1 MYTFIDKKLLLS
13 GLIVF
18 GLFHGLIAQD
28 FRAHAPEPGPAK
40 PIEIASP
47 DQFALDNGMKVILV
61 ENHKIPVV
69 NFQLFINR
77 DPLVEGEFA
86 GFSTMA
92 GDLLA
97 TGTTSRT
104 KAEIDEAIDFIGASM
119 TTSSTGA
126 FGSTLTKHADA
137 FLDVYSDVILNPVFP
152 EEEFEKL
159 KTQTLSGLAAAK
171 AEPESI
177 ANNVV
182 SKVNY
187 GPEHPYGEVQ
197 TEETT
202 KAITLQKCK
211 DYYQDYFKPNLAFLV
226 IVGDANHDQAMA
238 WAEKYFGT
246 WKPGP
251 VPRTVVSPVPL
262 PEETAV
268 RFADKSGAV
277 QSVIQVTQPVDLKP
291 GDKDVIAV
299 RLMNNILGYGGF
311 SGRLFQDLRE
321 DKGYTYGAYSSLNSD
336 PYVALFNAETS
347 VRNEVTDSSVE
358 AILYEINKIRE
369 EPVSDKELQL
379 TKNITSGQ
387 FARAME
393 RPQTIATFALNIAR
407 YGLPEDYYQTYLQR
421 MEAVT
426 VADIQRVAR
435 KYLQPDHLNIV
446 VVGNKDEV
454 VDKLKAFG
462 PLYYYDNNG
471 DPVQINATD
480 ISDVTPESVIKGYL
494 QAIGGESKVGQIKN
508 VKAEMVAKTPMG
520 EISMEVMHKDNM
532 KSVMKLSAQGMVVQ
546 EQRFDGEKAM
556 ISQMGNKELIDDP
569 AMVNRFKE
577 NAAYFEDLKFLQDGY
592 HIEIKGVENVD
603 GIPAYRLVVTS
614 PAGSIST
621 YFYALES
628 TLKIRQVQSADG
640 NTTNIDYK
648 DYEDH
653 DGILVPKIMSISG
666 STPVPMSFELS
677 SIEFNPE
684 LEDAWFSVDN

>member
-1 MYTFIDKKLLLS
+1 MHTFNYKKYLLPALMTA
-13 GLIVF
+13 
-18 GLFHGLIAQD
+18 GLFQGLIAQD

-40 PIEIASP
+40 PIEIATS
-47 DQFALDNGMKVILV
+47 DQFELENGLKVILV

-86 GFSTMA
+86 GFSSMA

-104 KAEIDEAIDFIGASM
+104 KADVDEAIDFIGASLS
-119 TTSSTGA
+119 TSSTGA

-137 FLDVYSDVILNPVFP
+137 FLDVFSDVILNPVFP
-152 EEEFEKL
+152 EEEFTKL
-159 KTQTLSGLAAAK
+159 KTQMLSNLAAAK

-177 ANNVV
+177 ASNVV

-187 GPEHPYGEVQ
+187 GAEHPYGEVQ
-197 TEETT
+197 TEQTT
-202 KAITLQKCK
+202 NAITLQKCK

-226 IVGDANHDQAMA
+226 IVGDASHDQAKS
-238 WAEKYFGT
+238 WAEKYFGN

-251 VPRTVVSPVPL
+251 VPRTVVLPVAL

-358 AILYEINKIRE
+358 AILYEIKRIRD
-369 EPVSDKELQL
+369 EPVTEKELQL

-393 RPQTIATFALNIAR
+393 RPQTIASFALNIAR
-407 YGLPEDYYQTYLQR
+407 YGLPADYYQTYLQR
-421 MEAVT
+421 MEDVT
-426 VADIQRVAR
+426 IADIQRVAR

-454 VDKLKAFG
+454 VDHLKDFG

-471 DPVQINATD
+471 DPVEINTTD
-480 ISDVTPESVIKGYL
+480 VSNVSPESVIKGYL
-494 QAIGGESKVGQIKN
+494 EAIGGENKLNQIKN

-520 EISMEVMHKDNM
+520 EISMEVIHKGNA
-532 KSVMKLSAQGMVVQ
+532 KSVTKISAQGMVVQ
-546 EQRFDGEKAM
+546 EQRFDGEK
-556 ISQMGNKELIDDP
+556 IQFSQMGNKEVIDDP

-577 NAAYFEDLKFLQDGY
+577 SAAYFEDLKFLQDGY
-592 HIEIKGVENVD
+592 VAEVKGVENIEGV
-603 GIPAYRLVVTS
+603 PAYKIEVTS
-614 PAGSIST
+614 PSGLSST
-621 YFYALES
+621 YYYAVDS
-628 TLKIRQVQSADG
+628 KLKIRQVQSDEG

-677 SIEFNPE
+677 SIEFNPD
-684 LEDAWFSVDN
+684 LDDTLFSIEK

>member
-104 KAEIDEAIDFIGASM
+104 KAEIDAAIDFIGASM

-494 QAIGGESKVGQIKN
+494 QAIGGVSKVGQIKN

-628 TLKIRQVQSADG
+628 KLKIRQVQSADG

-653 DGILVPKIMSISG
+653 HGILVPKIMSISG

>member
-1 MYTFIDKKLLLS
+1 MNTFIDKKLLLS

-47 DQFALDNGMKVILV
+47 DQFALENGMKVILV

-104 KAEIDEAIDFIGASM
+104 KAEIDAAIDFIGASM

-494 QAIGGESKVGQIKN
+494 QAIGGVSKVGQIKN

-532 KSVMKLSAQGMVVQ
+532 KSVMKISAQGMVVQ

-628 TLKIRQVQSADG
+628 KLKIRQVQSADG

-653 DGILVPKIMSISG
+653 HGILVPKIMSISG

>member
-28 FRAHAPEPGPAK
+28 FRAYAPEPGPAK

-104 KAEIDEAIDFIGASM
+104 KAEIDAAIDFIGASM

-480 ISDVTPESVIKGYL
+480 ISDVTPESVRKGYL
-494 QAIGGESKVGQIKN
+494 QAIGGVSKVGQIKN

-628 TLKIRQVQSADG
+628 KLKIRQVQSADG

>member
-1 MYTFIDKKLLLS
+1 MNTFIDKKLLLS

-104 KAEIDEAIDFIGASM
+104 KAEIDAAIDFIGASM

-494 QAIGGESKVGQIKN
+494 QAIGGVSKVGQIKN

-532 KSVMKLSAQGMVVQ
+532 KSVMKISAQGMVVQ

-628 TLKIRQVQSADG
+628 KLKIRQVQSADG

-653 DGILVPKIMSISG
+653 HGILVPKIMSISG